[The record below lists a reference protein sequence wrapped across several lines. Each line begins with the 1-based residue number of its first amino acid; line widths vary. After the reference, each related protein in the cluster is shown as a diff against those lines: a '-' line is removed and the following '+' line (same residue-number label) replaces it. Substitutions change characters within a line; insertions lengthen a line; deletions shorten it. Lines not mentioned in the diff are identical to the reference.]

1 MRSKQRSEKR
11 RQRFS
16 EGLPQ
21 VASKQQ
27 ELFTTSTAP
36 SQGTTRLEIVG
47 QIHTDRACIKC
58 NVQLTTLNLSP
69 SQKTNHM
76 WICKG
81 CYAIHNAKGN
91 RNTMYVNG
99 KYVSRKHPL
108 YKAGKYKGFEE
119 AAFSSLENYADS
131 AEGSVYVIANK
142 AWDGWVKVG
151 MAIDA
156 EDRLKSYQ
164 TSSPFRDYVLYY
176 SYTTSN
182 RRKSEAE
189 AHSMLEQKYE
199 RRNEWFLCTPSQA
212 IEVLNG

>member
-47 QIHTDRACIKC
+47 QIPTDKTCISCAVPLTKDNWWPSFVMKKHYKC
-58 NVQLTTLNLSP
+58 INCYDIRRTENSIKRGNRSP
-69 SQKTNHM
+69 SLL
-76 WICKG
+76 
-81 CYAIHNAKGN
+81 AKLFG
-91 RNTMYVNG
+91 
-99 KYVSRKHPL
+99 L
-108 YKAGKYKGFEE
+108 KAKDVY
-119 AAFSSLENYADS
+119 DQVT
-131 AEGSVYVIANK
+131 EGSVYVIANK

-164 TSSPFRDYVLYY
+164 TSSPFRDYMLYY

-212 IEVLNG
+212 IEVLNGQVNR